1 MEEAIVAYLLADS
14 TLSALVSTRVF
25 PLSRLQGS
33 ALPAVTYQRISG
45 APLYAD
51 DGEAGLTE
59 ARLQVDTW
67 AETYS
72 AAKTAARA
80 VIDRLSAVRDVTQS
94 GVTFRYIML
103 DDERDFRE
111 EGANA
116 AQYLYRVSMD
126 FLVWLDT

>member
-51 DGEAGLTE
+51 DGEVGLTE

-72 AAKTAARA
+72 TAKTAARA

-111 EGANA
+111 EGSNA